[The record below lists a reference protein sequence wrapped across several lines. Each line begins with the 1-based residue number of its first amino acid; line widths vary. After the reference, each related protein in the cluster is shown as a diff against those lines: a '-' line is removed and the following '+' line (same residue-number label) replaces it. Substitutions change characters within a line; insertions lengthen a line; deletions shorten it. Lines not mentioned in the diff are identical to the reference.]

1 MQLNIVEIIA
11 LIIFLIGVFGLL
23 SNRNI
28 IKSIMCIAIMDI
40 AIILFFI
47 GINYEKLMKPPIG
60 ADTEAMAD
68 PTVQAIM
75 ITAII
80 IGVAVTA
87 VSLMMFIVL
96 YNRYGTTNWLKASHA
111 RQGETK

>member
-1 MQLNIVEIIA
+1 MDLNIVEIIA
-11 LIIFLIGVFGLL
+11 LLIFFVGVFGLL

-28 IKSIMCIAIMDI
+28 IKTIMCIAIIDI

-47 GINYEKLMKPPIG
+47 GINYEKWMTPPVG
-60 ADTEAMAD
+60 EDTSVMAD

-80 IGVAVTA
+80 IGIAVTSVA
-87 VSLMMFIVL
+87 LMMFIVM
-96 YNRYGTTNWLKASHA
+96 YNRYGTTNWLKASQA
-111 RQGETK
+111 REGDDN